1 MGCQIYTESSVVSDY
16 EGAIYDNSSLSSG
29 SVFVKVE
36 RTNSSVSRCYSF
48 VSMPIS
54 VRNFSSV
61 LSSPNRHSAL
71 LVLLLLVA
79 FLDACRPKPDD
90 MVQPII
96 ALGKPA
102 DQYSAEVAV
111 KWAQLQ
117 LKLTKTTAG
126 FTPPVASRAYGYAG
140 LALYESVVAGI
151 NNGKSMAGQLQALT
165 SLPQP
170 ESGQAYNW
178 ALSANAA
185 QASLIRSLY
194 PKTSDTNKATI
205 DSLEKAL
212 SILFQDT
219 DAASNQRSIDYGRK
233 VAEAIFTYSTS
244 DGGHEGYTRNFPAS
258 YVLPTGA
265 GLWQPTENGQKIP
278 MQPYW
283 GQNRTFVKANNG
295 LAMPKPIPYST
306 DVKSPFFSQYL
317 DVYAKSKN
325 LTQTEKEITIWWAD
339 NPGET
344 FTPPG
349 HSYSIARIAILK
361 ANTDLAKAVETFA
374 RTGLAISDAFV
385 LCWRCK
391 YTYNNLRPYTYVRL
405 TIDPTWIPFWPA
417 PPFPGFPSGH
427 ATQSASAATVLTAL
441 YGPDFNFIDDSHS
454 GRPKDASRNVEFKA
468 RTFKSFADAARESA
482 DSRFFGNIHTKQDN
496 ETGLT
501 EGIKIGSNVNAL
513 AWKK

>member
-1 MGCQIYTESSVVSDY
+1 MTGLV
-16 EGAIYDNSSLSSG
+16 YDNSSLSSG
-29 SVFVKVE
+29 SVFAKLE
-36 RTNSSVSRCYSF
+36 RTNSFVNRCISL
-48 VSMPIS
+48 VSMHLP
-54 VRNFSSV
+54 VLNFSTF
-61 LSSPNRHSAL
+61 LSIPHRQLS
-71 LVLLLLVA
+71 LLLLLLFVA
-79 FLDACRPKPDD
+79 FLEACRSRPDD
-90 MVQPII
+90 MVQPVIS
-96 ALGKPA
+96 LGKPA
-102 DQYSAEVAV
+102 DRYSSEVPT

-126 FTPPVASRAYGYAG
+126 FSPPVAARAYGYAG
-140 LALYESVVAGI
+140 LTLYESPGI
-151 NNGKSMAGQLQALT
+151 TNAKSLAGQLQALV

-170 ESGQAYNW
+170 EAGQVHNW

-185 QASLIRSLY
+185 QASLIRSFY
-194 PKTSDTNKATI
+194 PKTSEANKATI

-212 SILFQDT
+212 LAQFQDS
-219 DAASNQRSIDYGRK
+219 DAASNQRSIDFGK
-233 VAEAIFTYSTS
+233 KIAEAIFTYSTS
-244 DGGHEGYTRNFPAS
+244 DGGHEGYARNFPAS
-258 YVLPTGA
+258 YVVSTGA
-265 GLWQPTENGQKIP
+265 GLWQATENGQKIP

-283 GQNRTFVKANNG
+283 GQNRTFVKNNNG

-325 LTQTEKEITIWWAD
+325 LTQVEKEIAVWWAD
-339 NPGET
+339 NPGDT

-349 HSYSIARIAILK
+349 HSYNIARIAVLK
-361 ANTDLAKAVETFA
+361 TKADLAKAAETFA
-374 RTGLAISDAFV
+374 RTGIAVSDAFV

-391 YTYNNLRPYTYVRL
+391 YTFNNMRPYTYVRL
-405 TIDPTWIPFWPA
+405 AIDPSWIPFWPA

-441 YGPDFNFIDDSHS
+441 YGDNFDFTDDSHT
-454 GRPKDASRNVEFKA
+454 GRPKDTSRNVEFKS

>member
-1 MGCQIYTESSVVSDY
+1 MQPPV
-16 EGAIYDNSSLSSG
+16 
-29 SVFVKVE
+29 
-36 RTNSSVSRCYSF
+36 RPNSSVSQSLF
-48 VSMPIS
+48 
-54 VRNFSSV
+54 
-61 LSSPNRHSAL
+61 RHTTL
-71 LVLLLLVA
+71 LVLLFSIA
-79 FLDACRPKPDD
+79 FLEACRPKPDD
-90 MVQPII
+90 MVQP
-96 ALGKPA
+96 ATSFGKPA

-140 LALYESVVAGI
+140 LTLYESVVPGI
-151 NNGKSMAGQLQALT
+151 SNGKSLVGQLQGFT

-170 ESGQAYNW
+170 ESGLTYNW
-178 ALSANAA
+178 AVSANAA

-194 PKTSDTNKATI
+194 PKTSDANKTTV

-212 SILFQDT
+212 LSQFQDT
-219 DAASNQRSIDYGRK
+219 DAARNERSIDFGK
-233 VAEAIFTYSTS
+233 KIAEAIFAYSTS
-244 DGGHEGYTRNFPAS
+244 DGGHEGYARNFPAS

-265 GLWQPTENGQKIP
+265 GMWQTTENGQKIP

-283 GQNRTFVKANNG
+283 GQNRTFLKANNE
-295 LAMPKPIPYST
+295 LIMPKPIPYST
-306 DVKSPFFSQYL
+306 DVKSAFFSQYL
-317 DVYAKSKN
+317 DVYAKSKS
-325 LTQTEKEITIWWAD
+325 LTQTEKEIALWWAD

-349 HSYSIARIAILK
+349 HSYNIARIAVLK

-374 RTGLAISDAFV
+374 RTGIAVSDAFV

-391 YTYNNLRPYTYVRL
+391 YLYNNLRPYTYVRL
-405 TIDPTWIPFWPA
+405 AIDPTWIPFWPA

-427 ATQSASAATVLTAL
+427 ATQSSSAATVLTAL
-441 YGPDFNFIDDSHS
+441 YGTDFAFTDDSHTS
-454 GRPKDASRNVEFKA
+454 RPKDTKRDVEFKS
-468 RTFKSFADAARESA
+468 RTFKSFAEAARESA